1 MKNNTKKY
9 YLKSHGL
16 LKGYLNYNGR
26 FYISSKDETP
36 WSKTKFTNE
45 EILQIAE
52 KYPEDVENFEMIEVK
67 AWLSMT
73 ILAK

>member
-1 MKNNTKKY
+1 MKKY

-52 KYPEDVENFEMIEVK
+52 KYLEDVGNFEMIEVK

>member
-16 LKGYLNYNGR
+16 FKGFVNYNGR
-26 FYISSKDETP
+26 FFSSTKDETP
-36 WSKTKFTNE
+36 WTKTKFTIE

-52 KYPEDVENFEMIEVK
+52 KYPEDVGNFEMIEVK
-67 AWLSMT
+67 
-73 ILAK
+73 

>member
-1 MKNNTKKY
+1 MKKY

-16 LKGYLNYNGR
+16 DKGYLNYNGSR
-26 FYISSKDETP
+26 FFPSTKDETP

-52 KYPEDVENFEMIEVK
+52 QYPEDVGNLEMIEVEEWK
-67 AWLSMT
+67 QRSL
-73 ILAK
+73 LKR

>member
-1 MKNNTKKY
+1 MKNNTKKF

-16 LKGYLNYNGR
+16 FKGFVNYNGR

-36 WSKTKFTNE
+36 WSKTQFTNE

-52 KYPEDVENFEMIEVK
+52 KYPEDVGNFEMIEVK
-67 AWLSMT
+67 EW
-73 ILAK
+73 KR